1 MNTSYKAN
9 RLVAATSPYLLQH
22 AHNPVDWHEWGNEA
36 LLKSKIEDKPI
47 LLSIGYSSCHWCHV
61 MAHESF
67 ENDDI
72 AQIMNEHF
80 VCIKLDREE
89 RPDIDQI
96 YMEALQAMGQNGGW
110 PLNIFLT
117 PDQKPFFGGTYFRPK
132 NWVQLLLQINLAF
145 KDKRKE
151 IEDSATDLSAHL
163 SVSDLQRF
171 KNVPTENGITL
182 DTLDAMFQLLEARF
196 DFKEGGIDKAP
207 KFIMPS
213 VWLFLARY
221 YHTTKKEKALEMLH
235 LTLKKIAAG
244 GIYDQL
250 GGGFSRYSVDGE
262 WFAPHFEKMLYDN
275 GQLISLYS
283 EAYCLTKEPV
293 YKEIVYETVAW
304 LRREMTSSQG
314 GFFSALDADS
324 EGEEGKYYTWTENE
338 LTGLSSK
345 EVKLLKDYFGV
356 VVAGNWEHGQNILK
370 RDSNVALPIEAKQLA
385 AKLLAMR
392 EQRPKPGLDDKILV
406 CWNCM
411 AIQGVV
417 DAYRAFGDSSFL
429 SLAENAIH
437 FIEANLI
444 SENTIYRSFK
454 DKRSTTTG
462 FIDDYAFLIQ
472 AYVSLYQATFNERY
486 AMLAKHWCSMTI
498 ENFYDPSDGFF
509 FFNSNDAEKL
519 IARKKEI
526 FDNVIPSSNAVMAK
540 NLFLLGTIWDNQQWI
555 DLGVNMIQRLS
566 NIIGAEPIY
575 MSHWATVATEI
586 TNGPSEVVIAGNER
600 ELIRKEISSSYLP
613 FTILMGASPETKLPL
628 TIGKSAGLET
638 AIYVCRNKTCLLP
651 VKQVSEAL
659 LQISNKNV

>member
-1 MNTSYKAN
+1 MNISDKAN
-9 RLVAATSPYLLQH
+9 KLVAATSPYLLQH
-22 AHNPVDWHEWGNEA
+22 VYNPVDWHEWGNEA
-36 LLKSKIEDKPI
+36 LLKSKKEDKPI

-117 PDQKPFFGGTYFRPK
+117 PDQKPFFGGTYFQPK
-132 NWVQLLLQINLAF
+132 NWAQLLVQINLAF
-145 KDKRKE
+145 KEKRKE
-151 IEDSATDLSAHL
+151 IEDSANDLSAHI

-171 KNVPTENGITL
+171 KNLPNENGITL
-182 DTLDAMFQLLEARF
+182 GTLDTMFQLLQARF

-221 YHTTKKEKALEMLH
+221 YHISKKEKALQMLD
-235 LTLKKIAAG
+235 LTLTKIAAG

-283 EAYCLTKEPV
+283 EAYCLTKAPI

-304 LRREMTSSQG
+304 LKREMRSEQG

-324 EGEEGKYYTWTENE
+324 EGEEGKYYTWNETE
-338 LTGLSSK
+338 LDGLSN
-345 EVKLLKDYFGV
+345 EENKLLEDYFSV
-356 VVAGNWEHGQNILK
+356 IPTGNWEHGKNILK
-370 RDSNVALPIEAKQLA
+370 RDSNVALSIEAKQLV
-385 AKLLAMR
+385 AKLLAVR

-411 AIQGVV
+411 AIQGLV
-417 DAYRAFGDSSFL
+417 DAYCAFGDLAFL
-429 SLAENAIH
+429 QLAENTIQ
-437 FIEANLI
+437 FIEANLL

-454 DKRSTTTG
+454 GKRSTTIG
-462 FIDDYAFLIQ
+462 FLDDYAFLIQ
-472 AYVSLYQATFNERY
+472 AYGSLYQSTFNEEY
-486 AMLAKHWCSMTI
+486 ATKANHWCNIAI
-498 ENFYDPSDGFF
+498 ENFYDSSDGFF
-509 FFNSNDAEKL
+509 FFNSNQAEKL

-526 FDNVIPSSNAVMAK
+526 FDNVIPSSNAVMAR
-540 NLFLLGTIWDNQQWI
+540 NLYYLGTIWNNQQWI
-555 DLGVNMIQRLS
+555 ELSVNMINRLS
-566 NIIGAEPIY
+566 KLIGEEPIY

-586 TNGPSEVVIAGNER
+586 TNGISEVVIAGNDSEA
-600 ELIRKEISSSYLP
+600 IRKEISSSYLP
-613 FTILMGASPETKLPL
+613 FTILMGASVTTKLPL
-628 TIGKSAGLET
+628 TIGKSVGAESV
-638 AIYVCRNKTCLLP
+638 IYVCQNKTCLLP

-659 LQISNKNV
+659 LQISSKNV